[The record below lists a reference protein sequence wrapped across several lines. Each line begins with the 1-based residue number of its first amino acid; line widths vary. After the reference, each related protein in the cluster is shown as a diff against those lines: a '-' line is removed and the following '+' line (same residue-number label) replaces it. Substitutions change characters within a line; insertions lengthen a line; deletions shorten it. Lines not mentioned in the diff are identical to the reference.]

1 MISVPCASLCSAL
14 LATASILSEI
24 LRNGLRGVGYPWA
37 MAVPAA
43 LLQQLLSLGE
53 SERVE
58 IAHALLASVDAQDG
72 MSDAERARLH
82 SAIERSLDEMDSGKT
97 IPFDDVIS
105 ALRAKRAA
113 RATR

>member
-1 MISVPCASLCSAL
+1 MR
-14 LATASILSEI
+14 T
-24 LRNGLRGVGYPWA
+24 GRGVGYLWA

-58 IAHALLASVDAQDG
+58 IAHALLASVDAEDG
-72 MSDAERARLH
+72 LTDADRARLH
-82 SAIERSLDEMDSGKT
+82 SAIDRSLDEIDRGQT

-105 ALRAKRAA
+105 ALRAKRAS